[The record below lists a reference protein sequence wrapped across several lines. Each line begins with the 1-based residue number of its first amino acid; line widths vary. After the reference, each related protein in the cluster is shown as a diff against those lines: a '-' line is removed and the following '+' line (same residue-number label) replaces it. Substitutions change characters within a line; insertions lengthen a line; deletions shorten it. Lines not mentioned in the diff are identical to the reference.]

1 MQSVSRQYQLAMFP
15 YTKDINEYDFYDL
28 GKLILKDIYNQ
39 PPWWSHVPKPI
50 EFTSE
55 NKMRFLGTVV
65 IRYLS
70 DNNLE
75 PNEVDYTQ
83 LFADLKEQYNVK
95 S

>member
-15 YTKDINEYDFYDL
+15 CTEDIHEYDFYKL
-28 GKLILKDIYNQ
+28 GKLILKDIYKQ
-39 PPWWSHVPKPI
+39 TPWWSHVPKPV

-65 IRYLS
+65 MRYLN
-70 DNNLE
+70 DNNLN
-75 PNEVDYTQ
+75 PSEVDYTQ
-83 LFADLKEQYNVK
+83 LFADLKEQCNVK

>member
-15 YTKDINEYDFYDL
+15 YTRDIPELDFYKL
-28 GKLILKDIYNQ
+28 GSLILKYVYDQ

-65 IRYLS
+65 MRYLD
-70 DNNLE
+70 DNNLKR
-75 PNEVDYTQ
+75 NEVDYTQ